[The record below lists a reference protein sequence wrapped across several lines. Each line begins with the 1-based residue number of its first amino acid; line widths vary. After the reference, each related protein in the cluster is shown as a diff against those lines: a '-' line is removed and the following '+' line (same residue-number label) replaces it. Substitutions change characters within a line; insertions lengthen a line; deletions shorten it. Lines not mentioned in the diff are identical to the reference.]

1 MKRIL
6 SLVMVLGILG
16 AVLGGCNKAD
26 DNAAA
31 NANTAANTTK

>member
-26 DNAAA
+26 DNAA
-31 NANTAANTTK
+31 NTNTAANTTK